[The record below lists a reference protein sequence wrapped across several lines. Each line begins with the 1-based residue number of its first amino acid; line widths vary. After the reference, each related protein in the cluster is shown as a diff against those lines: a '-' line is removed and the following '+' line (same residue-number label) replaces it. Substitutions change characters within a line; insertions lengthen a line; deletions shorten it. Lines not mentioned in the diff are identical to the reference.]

1 MPSAQKYHEI
11 FKNFVRFYNINS
23 YLLSTNMSQDN
34 TNQKRHTIN
43 MIGVV
48 AAFKET
54 V

>member
-11 FKNFVRFYNINS
+11 FKNFVSFYNINS
-23 YLLSTNMSQDN
+23 YLLSTKMSQDN